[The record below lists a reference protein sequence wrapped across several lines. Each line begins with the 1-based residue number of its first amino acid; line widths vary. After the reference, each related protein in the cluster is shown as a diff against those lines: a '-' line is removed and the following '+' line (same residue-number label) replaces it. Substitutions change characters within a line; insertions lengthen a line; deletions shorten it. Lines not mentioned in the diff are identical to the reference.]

1 MGEGLA
7 CIIVC
12 ELFID
17 ELFIEECID
26 ELFID
31 ECIACMECIACI
43 GEGLAEG
50 EAATMAA
57 ASMTFS
63 MLTERR
69 PPARG

>member
-31 ECIACMECIACI
+31 ECIACI